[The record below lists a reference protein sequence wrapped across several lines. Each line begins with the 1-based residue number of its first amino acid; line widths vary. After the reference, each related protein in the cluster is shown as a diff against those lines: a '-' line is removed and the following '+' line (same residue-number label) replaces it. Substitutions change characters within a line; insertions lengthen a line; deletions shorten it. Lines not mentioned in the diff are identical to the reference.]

1 MEDTMDALTRC
12 SMIFC
17 CRGTFRFTC
26 PFDSEI
32 SKSSM
37 AGISSQDSLRKKQ
50 KKKHQTT
57 IRCIGVVCLVPIRF
71 SFTKKSGLFWFTNKH
86 RSNKQHSHTI
96 RSLPMSALVQTWTAG
111 ETDGFCWV
119 PNLLA
124 EILFS
129 IFMLK
134 KKHVKFHRKK

>member
-1 MEDTMDALTRC
+1 MFYDLFVA
-12 SMIFC
+12 
-17 CRGTFRFTC
+17 GG
-26 PFDSEI
+26 PPDSHVLLI
-32 SKSSM
+32 RKFQK
-37 AGISSQDSLRKKQ
+37 AVWQVSLPKIHLEKNT
-50 KKKHQTT
+50 KKHQTT
-57 IRCIGVVCLVPIRF
+57 IRCIGVVCLGPIRF

-86 RSNKQHSHTI
+86 LSNKQHSHTI

-124 EILFS
+124 EISFS
-129 IFMLK
+129 NFMLKK